1 MKYIIRKYKRN
12 TGFTLVEMIVT
23 LVLLSILLTTS
34 VMGLLAWQ
42 DWSDFKQADEY
53 AETMFLAAQN
63 QLSEYNANGTLKEF
77 SKRADSTDNHIS
89 LNDIYYDKGEAY
101 LEDSVWTTVDK
112 GTLVSV
118 RCNRGDYKLYTSG
131 KDTVSKTAPI
141 VYELL
146 EGYLYDTSILNDT
159 ICIEFSLEDGQV
171 FSVLYSAK
179 YDSNGVE
186 KFVYDNSNDQ
196 KLGVVNI
203 ATRYEDYRKER
214 IIGYYGVDTLSRA
227 LSGVKE
233 KPSITDLSLNNEE
246 TLNLSFKVSNPS
258 SAVQKLKYD
267 ITVYDLDGK
276 LTKDEN
282 MPDGVPV
289 LKLTVNGAV
298 KNKLNSVSQMCPVT
312 RYVKDEATGEWNSE
326 DMGEYPVLA
335 WIESDGT
342 MRIILDAADYQ
353 ATSASYRDEISTF
366 KTTYSFHRFGVDAEN
381 IMCKVKGYGDTY
393 DTTAERQ
400 SNSSFVYF
408 GEQNSNID
416 EELNI
421 ANYNYSVSNARHLYN
436 MRFVTD
442 LTANTVISKD
452 ELRASNS
459 HYDKNNTIACH
470 FQLTN
475 DIDWQEFVDNGY
487 FYNTGSNGMTV
498 PDSLLGDFTSLKQLR
513 AEDSIDGNGYTISG
527 FSITQAGNSLSALYM
542 DEEKT
547 DNTRKPVGFI
557 ATNYGTIEN
566 LKLDKIS
573 VTSSDDYVGAFAG
586 INVSGYTLN
595 NTPSGIL
602 NNLTVMNTDDESYIK
617 GSEYV
622 GGVVGGIEGVG
633 KNGKTDSVSF
643 NELNNYAKVTGKAY
657 VGGIVSALEIPENV
671 KSYITLDDCHN
682 YGAVYAVLKSG
693 DSKDDSVY
701 IGGIAGY
708 VANLYGGSHKT
719 EASANELITISNSSS
734 SPKYSD
740 EDLSYFT
747 DDMSGYKNRAVGKY
761 VGGIAGLSYYS
772 TLANVSTVSE
782 DGRTGYVFGENYVGG
797 IAGYYVGGVPLS
809 GTNGAYINTNE
820 NYVAGCS
827 YVGGIVGC
835 NANIE
840 DTPDKNYDSERVVS
854 SWINNGIVYG
864 CESYVGGIAGY
875 NAGYMY
881 NCNNTVGEAVGADY
895 PSMYN
900 TDYVGGIAGY
910 NSGVID
916 ASSTETVAP
925 AITGGS
931 YVGGVAGCNDSG
943 AVINNYTVSGGY
955 VRGDSASGSYV
966 GGIAGLNLSILMLQN
981 ADGTAKNITSSVNE
995 VSGKYFV
1002 GGSIGGNIINTNGY
1016 AGNMQTEPGTT
1027 GSTDVA
1033 TDSSAGQ
1040 TTDKCYVELKSDRVW
1055 GSADTPTRQ
1064 YSYTIYN
1071 NSEEKIT
1078 NWKLVFHVAKG
1089 AKHQNGPYNVTEQ
1102 SPIETDTEIQYIFS
1116 AGEWNGTIWPGQ
1128 TIYSDFQIQFS
1139 NYVDLYSFDVTDIE
1153 FFYDGGDGNKVV
1165 IKPGN
1170 LAITE
1175 KNRHEIIGSSDATY
1189 KVELIDNNTHIN
1201 QIKVTNNSDADIID
1215 WYVEIP
1221 KLDSVKLNPDTSQSF
1236 DIVVESKEENG
1247 QTYEYYK
1254 LTKKYGDKLNAHSFF
1269 DLYEPF
1275 DVDSVQTVEYL
1286 KQNTKLVFF
1295 TTKLQQKTEDR
1306 IYARVQ
1312 TKADMDV
1319 FAGNISADAFA
1330 GGFIGY
1336 TMLVNSTDKQ
1346 YASQLAD
1353 DICTSVGGLSSN
1365 AAVAYVRSIGVDK
1378 SEAQIYIQGNVGHG
1392 NVTADDMAGGVLGY
1406 ADAATFM
1413 YIDNANNK
1421 ASVTAVNGCAGGITS
1436 TNLRADNKIRTCT
1449 NSGNITAKEIA
1460 GGIVGESVGT
1470 VSTCVV
1476 KADITGALGI
1486 ESAAY
1491 GGIAGI
1497 SGNASER
1504 TEDVANTAAITECY
1518 FDGNIYA
1525 SGNGATARIGGIA
1538 GINGRN
1544 SAIKASVIGADS
1556 GNSNT
1561 SIHGGLV
1568 SGTYYETETACV
1580 GGIAGINYGDIVS
1593 ADNNTSS
1600 TDTVVIDNYFGYT
1613 GGIVGYNASMA
1624 TVSAT
1629 DEENISTG
1637 KAWTVSGKAN
1647 GTVSYVGGIIGYSE
1661 SGTNMA
1667 YLRNYANVSVAGD
1680 GNVAGG
1686 IVGTLHNQTSSDL
1699 TVNKCYN
1706 YGDVT
1711 GTAYAG
1717 GLIGILR
1724 YKGVKFTSCSN
1735 DGTVTGLQYVDP
1747 MVAYKDISDGTLVFT
1762 DCTVNGSTYI
1772 NETQIAQ
1779 FNESLNV
1786 KADELD
1792 ITNSNGAMED
1802 VSASDDAVQ
1811 TDTDADIGTD
1821 ESFAA
1826 DIVTKLDVVSE
1837 AEIKDFVLTFNTD
1850 EQADYYKVQ
1859 LLYGDKYGVI
1869 YVEPCE
1875 AGYDI
1880 YYIGSDAPSINELS
1894 VCMENPYAA
1903 YIGKI
1908 TDEADMNMEAD
1919 TNIIEGMNYDGS
1931 CINIELSD
1939 DTTFVTL
1946 QALVGEDKVDL
1957 YESSDIAI
1965 WKCISVDEPADDVS
1979 DVDNETTGS
1988 DAEITDSDKIMWN
2001 YEICEADCIDETSIP
2016 DVTGEIVTSEAVT
2029 GMDMISDNITD
2040 DLNSISQDTEYIRYS
2055 IDTDTRKLAQ
2065 ILVVS
2070 ANGEIISSGYYLVDT
2085 DNRDF
2090 VVKSKALF
2098 ADDVYAMIRFVD
2110 IGEAGMGDWTQFYTL
2125 TENSVKVSINY
2136 E

>member
-1 MKYIIRKYKRN
+1 M
-12 TGFTLVEMIVT
+12 
-23 LVLLSILLTTS
+23 
-34 VMGLLAWQ
+34 
-42 DWSDFKQADEY
+42 
-53 AETMFLAAQN
+53 
-63 QLSEYNANGTLKEF
+63 
-77 SKRADSTDNHIS
+77 
-89 LNDIYYDKGEAY
+89 
-101 LEDSVWTTVDK
+101 
-112 GTLVSV
+112 
-118 RCNRGDYKLYTSG
+118 
-131 KDTVSKTAPI
+131 
-141 VYELL
+141 
-146 EGYLYDTSILNDT
+146 
-159 ICIEFSLEDGQV
+159 
-171 FSVLYSAK
+171 
-179 YDSNGVE
+179 
-186 KFVYDNSNDQ
+186 
-196 KLGVVNI
+196 
-203 ATRYEDYRKER
+203 
-214 IIGYYGVDTLSRA
+214 
-227 LSGVKE
+227 
-233 KPSITDLSLNNEE
+233 
-246 TLNLSFKVSNPS
+246 
-258 SAVQKLKYD
+258 
-267 ITVYDLDGK
+267 
-276 LTKDEN
+276 
-282 MPDGVPV
+282 
-289 LKLTVNGAV
+289 
-298 KNKLNSVSQMCPVT
+298 
-312 RYVKDEATGEWNSE
+312 
-326 DMGEYPVLA
+326 
-335 WIESDGT
+335 
-342 MRIILDAADYQ
+342 
-353 ATSASYRDEISTF
+353 
-366 KTTYSFHRFGVDAEN
+366 
-381 IMCKVKGYGDTY
+381 
-393 DTTAERQ
+393 
-400 SNSSFVYF
+400 
-408 GEQNSNID
+408 
-416 EELNI
+416 
-421 ANYNYSVSNARHLYN
+421 
-436 MRFVTD
+436 
-442 LTANTVISKD
+442 
-452 ELRASNS
+452 
-459 HYDKNNTIACH
+459 
-470 FQLTN
+470 
-475 DIDWQEFVDNGY
+475 
-487 FYNTGSNGMTV
+487 
-498 PDSLLGDFTSLKQLR
+498 
-513 AEDSIDGNGYTISG
+513 
-527 FSITQAGNSLSALYM
+527 
-542 DEEKT
+542 
-547 DNTRKPVGFI
+547 
-557 ATNYGTIEN
+557 
-566 LKLDKIS
+566 
-573 VTSSDDYVGAFAG
+573 
-586 INVSGYTLN
+586 
-595 NTPSGIL
+595 
-602 NNLTVMNTDDESYIK
+602 
-617 GSEYV
+617 
-622 GGVVGGIEGVG
+622 
-633 KNGKTDSVSF
+633 
-643 NELNNYAKVTGKAY
+643 
-657 VGGIVSALEIPENV
+657 
-671 KSYITLDDCHN
+671 
-682 YGAVYAVLKSG
+682 
-693 DSKDDSVY
+693 
-701 IGGIAGY
+701 
-708 VANLYGGSHKT
+708 
-719 EASANELITISNSSS
+719 
-734 SPKYSD
+734 
-740 EDLSYFT
+740 
-747 DDMSGYKNRAVGKY
+747 
-761 VGGIAGLSYYS
+761 
-772 TLANVSTVSE
+772 
-782 DGRTGYVFGENYVGG
+782 
-797 IAGYYVGGVPLS
+797 
-809 GTNGAYINTNE
+809 
-820 NYVAGCS
+820 
-827 YVGGIVGC
+827 
-835 NANIE
+835 
-840 DTPDKNYDSERVVS
+840 
-854 SWINNGIVYG
+854 
-864 CESYVGGIAGY
+864 
-875 NAGYMY
+875 
-881 NCNNTVGEAVGADY
+881 
-895 PSMYN
+895 
-900 TDYVGGIAGY
+900 
-910 NSGVID
+910 
-916 ASSTETVAP
+916 
-925 AITGGS
+925 
-931 YVGGVAGCNDSG
+931 
-943 AVINNYTVSGGY
+943 
-955 VRGDSASGSYV
+955 
-966 GGIAGLNLSILMLQN
+966 
-981 ADGTAKNITSSVNE
+981 
-995 VSGKYFV
+995 
-1002 GGSIGGNIINTNGY
+1002 
-1016 AGNMQTEPGTT
+1016 
-1027 GSTDVA
+1027 
-1033 TDSSAGQ
+1033 
-1040 TTDKCYVELKSDRVW
+1040 
-1055 GSADTPTRQ
+1055 
-1064 YSYTIYN
+1064 
-1071 NSEEKIT
+1071 
-1078 NWKLVFHVAKG
+1078 
-1089 AKHQNGPYNVTEQ
+1089 
-1102 SPIETDTEIQYIFS
+1102 
-1116 AGEWNGTIWPGQ
+1116 
-1128 TIYSDFQIQFS
+1128 
-1139 NYVDLYSFDVTDIE
+1139 
-1153 FFYDGGDGNKVV
+1153 V

-1221 KLDSVKLNPDTSQSF
+1221 KLDSVNFNPDTSQSF

-1254 LTKKYGDKLNAHSFF
+1254 LTKKYGDKLNAHSSF

-1365 AAVAYVRSIGVDK
+1365 AAVAYVRSISVDK

-1413 YIDNANNK
+1413 YIDNANNN

-1436 TNLRADNKIRTCT
+1436 TSLRADNKIRTCT
-1449 NSGNITAKEIA
+1449 NSGSITAKEIA

-1476 KADITGALGI
+1476 KADITGALGT

-1699 TVNKCYN
+1699 TVNKCHN
-1706 YGDVT
+1706 YGDVM

-1747 MVAYKDISDGTLVFT
+1747 MVAYKDISDGTLVFK

-1931 CINIELSD
+1931 CINIELPD

-2029 GMDMISDNITD
+2029 GMDMITDNITD

-2055 IDTDTRKLAQ
+2055 VDTDTRKLAQ

-2070 ANGEIISSGYYLVDT
+2070 ANGEIVSSGYYLVDT

>member
-146 EGYLYDTSILNDT
+146 EGYLYDTSILNDA

-186 KFVYDNSNDQ
+186 EFVYDNSNDQ

-513 AEDSIDGNGYTISG
+513 AEDSIDGNDYTISG
-527 FSITQAGNSLSALYM
+527 LSITQAGNSLSALYM

-622 GGVVGGIEGVG
+622 GGIIGGIEGVG

-719 EASANELITISNSSS
+719 EASVNELITISNSSS

-875 NAGYMY
+875 NSGYMY
-881 NCNNTVGEAVGADY
+881 NCNNTVGEAVRADY

-955 VRGDSASGSYV
+955 VRGDSASGNYV

-995 VSGKYFV
+995 ISGKYFV

-1221 KLDSVKLNPDTSQSF
+1221 KLDSVNLNPDTSQSF

-1254 LTKKYGDKLNAHSFF
+1254 LTKKNGDKLNAHSFF

-1286 KQNTKLVFF
+1286 KQNTKLIFF

-1312 TKADMDV
+1312 TKADMEA
-1319 FAGNISADAFA
+1319 FTGNISADAFA

-1353 DICTSVGGLSSN
+1353 GICTSVGGLSSN

-1436 TNLRADNKIRTCT
+1436 TSLRADNKIRTCT
-1449 NSGNITAKEIA
+1449 NSGNITAKEVA

-1476 KADITGALGI
+1476 KADITGALGA

-1491 GGIAGI
+1491 GGISGI

-1600 TDTVVIDNYFGYT
+1600 TDTVVIDNYLGYT

-1706 YGDVT
+1706 YGDVM

-1735 DGTVTGLQYVDP
+1735 DGAVTGLQYVDP

-1792 ITNSNGAMED
+1792 ITNSNDAMED
-1802 VSASDDAVQ
+1802 IPASDDAVQ
-1811 TDTDADIGTD
+1811 TDTDADIGADIGTD

-1859 LLYGDKYGVI
+1859 LLYGNKYGVI

-1875 AGYDI
+1875 AGYGI

-1894 VCMENPYAA
+1894 ACMENPYAA

-1908 TDEADMNMEAD
+1908 TDEADMNMEVD

-1931 CINIELSD
+1931 CINIELPD

-1965 WKCISVDEPADDVS
+1965 WKCISVDVPADDVS
-1979 DVDNETTGS
+1979 DVDNETTDS
-1988 DAEITDSDKIMWN
+1988 DAEITDSDKIMWS

-2016 DVTGEIVTSEAVT
+2016 DVTGEIVTSEAV
-2029 GMDMISDNITD
+2029 
-2040 DLNSISQDTEYIRYS
+2040 RYS
-2055 IDTDTRKLAQ
+2055 VDTDTRKLAH

-2070 ANGEIISSGYYLVDT
+2070 ANGEIVSSGYYLVDT